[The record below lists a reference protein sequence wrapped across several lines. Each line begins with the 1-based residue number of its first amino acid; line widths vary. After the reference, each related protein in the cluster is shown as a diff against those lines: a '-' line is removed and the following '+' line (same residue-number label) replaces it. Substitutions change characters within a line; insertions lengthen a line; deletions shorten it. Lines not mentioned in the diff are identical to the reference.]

1 MVFFKFLSPGAAHAL
16 VDGSV
21 TTNKL
26 SVQNELS
33 RLKVK
38 KAHEIVFG
46 IVLRNREK
54 KREKKKNELI

>member
-1 MVFFKFLSPGAAHAL
+1 MVFFKFLSPEAAHAL

-21 TTNKL
+21 ITNKL

-38 KAHEIVFG
+38 KHMKLDLG
-46 IVLRNREK
+46 
-54 KREKKKNELI
+54 

>member
-1 MVFFKFLSPGAAHAL
+1 MVFFKFLSPEAAHAL

-26 SVQNELS
+26 WVQNELS

-38 KAHEIVFG
+38 KHMKLDFG
-46 IVLRNREK
+46 
-54 KREKKKNELI
+54 